1 MFKIGW
7 AGTNLNQPSHQSM
20 GRKFTSKTICTDM
33 YNVIFDWKASSFL
46 FGLLQS
52 APNFVKF
59 GNNDAIDML
68 LYGPKCTVHVLLQ
81 LPDYSV

>member
-33 YNVIFDWKASSFL
+33 YNAIFDWKASSFL